1 MASPALVEEL
11 YQALPQETKEFLA
24 TAIASVVDV
33 KKHGG
38 KVATVIG
45 SGPNLHEGVTTLIA
59 TLIHAGLVD
68 GVTTSSAV
76 ISHEMGGTLDRVKRL
91 DADQLGEDMV
101 PSAVRPRGNIF
112 EITELTEEEWAR
124 VRSEMP
130 LDEKLVSAC
139 QAADG
144 KVIIKA
150 AGNMA
155 YPIGYFNETVATE
168 VMTAAQTLGE
178 SFEYVAGLGSDPR
191 TMIGAGAIKNVPVLV
206 SVPQL
211 IGGGQVGLC
220 ISDSIPVSQRCKRIA
235 KMLSDADVII
245 ESAVA
250 LTQEIHDGPFET
262 YTGHGIWAWMNGLPT
277 YSLKDKTLIRFDLDD
292 NLKRSWDLNKNSELI
307 QKAINEGLPKTKLTK
322 IPFRME
328 MSAFT
333 RLEKSIP
340 VIGDI
345 GALWPVFVSRICDE
359 LGVELDFTSAPQNTD
374 ECAAMRSWIV
384 DNVKPFSLAKMR
396 KVLGEKYAF

>member
-91 DADQLGEDMV
+91 DADQLGEEMV

-112 EITELTEEEWAR
+112 EITELPEEEWAR
-124 VRSEMP
+124 IRSEMP

-155 YPIGYFNETVATE
+155 YPVGYFNETVATE

-374 ECAAMRSWIV
+374 EGAAMRSWIV

-396 KVLGEKYAF
+396 KTLSEKYAF

>member
-1 MASPALVEEL
+1 MASQALVDEL
-11 YQALPQETKEFLA
+11 YNAFSDETKEFLDA
-24 TAIASVVDV
+24 AIERVVKA
-33 KKHGG
+33 KKNGG
-38 KVATVIG
+38 KVVAVIG
-45 SGPNLHEGVTTLIA
+45 SGPNLHEGVTTLVA
-59 TLIHAGLVD
+59 ALIHAGLID

-76 ISHEMGGTLDRVKRL
+76 ISHEMGGTLDRVKRF
-91 DADQLGEDMV
+91 DADILGESV
-101 PSAVRPRGNIF
+101 PQGIRPRGNIF
-112 EITELTEEEWAR
+112 ELTQLTDDEWAR
-124 VRSEMP
+124 IRSEMT
-130 LDEKLVSAC
+130 LDEELISVCEKAE
-139 QAADG
+139 G
-144 KVIIKA
+144 NVIIKA

-155 YPIGYFNETVATE
+155 YPVGYFNESVSPEIMA
-168 VMTAAQTLGE
+168 AAQTLGE
-178 SFEYVAGLGSDPR
+178 PFEYVAGLGADPR
-191 TMIGAGAIKNVPVLV
+191 TMIGAGAMNNVPVLV

-262 YTGHGIWAWMNGLPT
+262 YTGHGIWASFNGMPT
-277 YSLKDKTLIRFDLDD
+277 FSLKDKDLIRFDLDE
-292 NLKRSWDLNKNSELI
+292 NLKRSWDLNKQSELI

-333 RLEKSIP
+333 RLENSIP

-345 GALWPVFVSRICDE
+345 GELWPVFVDRICKA
-359 LGVELDFTSAPQNTD
+359 LGISVDFSSAPQNT
-374 ECAAMRSWIV
+374 EEGKAMRERIV
-384 DNVKPFSLAKMR
+384 EEIKPFSINKMR
-396 KVLGEKYAF
+396 EVIKDKYKF

>member
-1 MASPALVEEL
+1 MASPELVEQL
-11 YQALPQETKEFLA
+11 YQALPDETKEFLT
-24 TAIASVVDV
+24 TAIEKVVEV
-33 KKHGG
+33 KKRGG
-38 KVATVIG
+38 KVAAVIG

-59 TLIHAGLVD
+59 TLIHAGLID

-76 ISHEMGGTLDRVKRL
+76 ISHEMGGTLDRVKRF
-91 DADQLGEDMV
+91 DADVLGDKCPEEI
-101 PSAVRPRGNIF
+101 RCRGNIY
-112 EITELTEEEWAR
+112 ELTQLDEAEWAR
-124 VRSEMP
+124 IRSEMP
-130 LDEKLVSAC
+130 LDEELVEICEKAE
-139 QAADG
+139 G

-155 YPIGYFNETVATE
+155 YPVGWFNETVSTE
-168 VMTAAQTLGE
+168 IMVAAQTLGE
-178 SFEYVAGLGSDPR
+178 SFEYVAGLGADPR
-191 TMIGAGAIKNVPVLV
+191 TMIGAGAIKGVPVLV

-262 YTGHGIWAWMNGLPT
+262 YTGHGIWASMNGLPT
-277 YSLKDKTLIRFDLDD
+277 YSLKDKALIRFDLDE

-333 RLEKSIP
+333 RLENSIP

-345 GALWPVFVSRICDE
+345 GELWPIFVDRVCKG
-359 LGVELDFTSAPQNTD
+359 LGVELDFSSAPQNT
-374 ECAAMRSWIV
+374 EEGKEMRERIV
-384 DNVKPFSLAKMR
+384 EEIKPFSLNKMR
-396 KVLGEKYAF
+396 KAISEKYKF

>member
-1 MASPALVEEL
+1 MASPALVEQL
-11 YQALPQETKEFLA
+11 YQALPDETKEFLN
-24 TAIASVVDV
+24 TAIEKVIEV
-33 KKHGG
+33 KKRGG
-38 KVATVIG
+38 KVAAVIG

-59 TLIHAGLVD
+59 ALIHAGLID

-76 ISHEMGGTLDRVKRL
+76 ISHEMGGTLDRVKRF
-91 DADQLGEDMV
+91 DADILGDKCPENI
-101 PSAVRPRGNIF
+101 RCRGNIY
-112 EITELTEEEWAR
+112 ELTQLSDDEWAR
-124 VRSEMP
+124 IRSELP
-130 LDEKLVSAC
+130 LDEDLVSICEKAE
-139 QAADG
+139 G

-155 YPIGYFNETVATE
+155 YPVGYFNETVSTE
-168 VMTAAQTLGE
+168 VMVAAQTLGE
-178 SFEYVAGLGSDPR
+178 SFEYIAGLGADPN
-191 TMIGAGAIKNVPVLV
+191 TMIGAGAIKGVPVLV

-235 KMLSDADVII
+235 KMLSEADVII

-262 YTGHGIWAWMNGLPT
+262 YTGHGIWASMNGLPT
-277 YSLKDKTLIRFDLDD
+277 YSLKDKTLIRFDLDE
-292 NLKRSWDLNKNSELI
+292 NLKRSWDLNKQSELI

-333 RLEKSIP
+333 RLENSIP

-345 GALWPVFVSRICDE
+345 GELWPIFVDRVCKG
-359 LGVELDFTSAPQNTD
+359 LGVTLDFTSAPQNTD
-374 ECAAMRSWIV
+374 EGKAMRERIC
-384 DNVKPFSLAKMR
+384 DEIKPFSLNKMR
-396 KVLGEKYAF
+396 NAIRDKYSF

>member
-1 MASPALVEEL
+1 
-11 YQALPQETKEFLA
+11 
-24 TAIASVVDV
+24 
-33 KKHGG
+33 
-38 KVATVIG
+38 
-45 SGPNLHEGVTTLIA
+45 
-59 TLIHAGLVD
+59 
-68 GVTTSSAV
+68 
-76 ISHEMGGTLDRVKRL
+76 HEMGGTLDRVKRL
-91 DADQLGEDMV
+91 DADQLGEEMV

-112 EITELTEEEWAR
+112 EITELTEDEWAR
-124 VRSEMP
+124 IRSEMP

-139 QAADG
+139 QAAEG

-155 YPIGYFNETVATE
+155 YPVGYFNETVATE

-235 KMLSDADVII
+235 KMLNDADVII

-262 YTGHGIWAWMNGLPT
+262 YTGHGIWSWMNGLPT
-277 YSLKDKTLIRFDLDD
+277 YSLKEKTLIRFDLDD

-307 QKAINEGLPKTKLTK
+307 QKAINDGLPKTKLTK

-359 LGVELDFTSAPQNTD
+359 LGVELDFTSAPQNTA
-374 ECAAMRSWIV
+374 EGAAMREWIV
-384 DNVKPFSLAKMR
+384 DNVKPFSLNKMR
-396 KVLGEKYAF
+396 MALRDKYAF

>member
-1 MASPALVEEL
+1 MASPALVEQL
-11 YQALPQETKEFLA
+11 YQALPDETKEFLN
-24 TAIASVVDV
+24 TAIEKVIEV
-33 KKHGG
+33 KKRGG
-38 KVATVIG
+38 KVAAVIG

-59 TLIHAGLVD
+59 ALIHAGLID

-76 ISHEMGGTLDRVKRL
+76 ISHEMGGTLDRVKRF
-91 DADQLGEDMV
+91 DADILGDKCPENI
-101 PSAVRPRGNIF
+101 RCRGNIY
-112 EITELTEEEWAR
+112 ELTQLSEEEWAR
-124 VRSEMP
+124 IRSELP
-130 LDEKLVSAC
+130 LDEELVSVC
-139 QAADG
+139 EQAEG

-155 YPIGYFNETVATE
+155 YPVGYFNETVSTE
-168 VMTAAQTLGE
+168 IMVAAQTLGE
-178 SFEYVAGLGSDPR
+178 SFEYVAGLGADPN
-191 TMIGAGAIKNVPVLV
+191 TMIGAGAIKGVPVLV

-235 KMLSDADVII
+235 KMLSEADVII

-262 YTGHGIWAWMNGLPT
+262 YTGHGIWASMNGLPT
-277 YSLKDKTLIRFDLDD
+277 YSLKDKTLIRFDLDE
-292 NLKRSWDLNKNSELI
+292 NLKRSWDLNKQSELI

-333 RLEKSIP
+333 RLENSIP

-345 GALWPVFVSRICDE
+345 GELWSIFVDRICKE
-359 LGVELDFTSAPQNTD
+359 LGVTLEFTSAPQNTD
-374 ECAAMRSWIV
+374 EGKEMRERIC
-384 DNVKPFSLAKMR
+384 DEIKPFSLNKMR
-396 KVLGEKYAF
+396 NAIREKYNF

>member
-91 DADQLGEDMV
+91 DADQLGEEMV

-124 VRSEMP
+124 VRAEMP

-262 YTGHGIWAWMNGLPT
+262 YTGHGIWSWMNGLPT

-307 QKAINEGLPKTKLTK
+307 QKAINDGLPKTKLTK

-374 ECAAMRSWIV
+374 EGASMRNWIV
-384 DNVKPFSLAKMR
+384 DTVKPFSLAKMR
-396 KVLGEKYAF
+396 KALGEKYAF

>member
-1 MASPALVEEL
+1 MASPALVEQL
-11 YQALPQETKEFLA
+11 YQALPDETKEFLN
-24 TAIASVVDV
+24 TAIEKVIEA
-33 KKHGG
+33 KKRGG
-38 KVATVIG
+38 KVAAVIG

-59 TLIHAGLVD
+59 ALIHAGLID

-76 ISHEMGGTLDRVKRL
+76 ISHEMGGTLDRVKRF
-91 DADQLGEDMV
+91 DADILGDKCPENI
-101 PSAVRPRGNIF
+101 RCRGNIY
-112 EITELTEEEWAR
+112 ELTQLSDDEWAR
-124 VRSEMP
+124 IRSELP
-130 LDEKLVSAC
+130 LDEDLVSICEKAE
-139 QAADG
+139 G

-155 YPIGYFNETVATE
+155 YPVGYFNETVSTE
-168 VMTAAQTLGE
+168 VMVAAQTLGE
-178 SFEYVAGLGSDPR
+178 SFEYVAGLGSDPN
-191 TMIGAGAIKNVPVLV
+191 TMIGAGAIKGVPVLV

-235 KMLSDADVII
+235 KMLSEADVII

-262 YTGHGIWAWMNGLPT
+262 YTGHGIWASMNGLPT
-277 YSLKDKTLIRFDLDD
+277 YSLKDKTLIRFDLDE
-292 NLKRSWDLNKNSELI
+292 NLKRSWDLNKQSELI

-333 RLEKSIP
+333 RLENSIP

-345 GALWPVFVSRICDE
+345 GELWPIFVDRVCKG
-359 LGVELDFTSAPQNTD
+359 LGVTLDFTSAPQNTD
-374 ECAAMRSWIV
+374 EGKAMRERIC
-384 DNVKPFSLAKMR
+384 DEIKPFSLNKMR
-396 KVLGEKYAF
+396 NAIRDKYSF

>member
-1 MASPALVEEL
+1 MASPALVEQL
-11 YQALPQETKEFLA
+11 YQALPDETKEFLN
-24 TAIASVVDV
+24 TAIKKVIEV
-33 KKHGG
+33 KKRGG
-38 KVATVIG
+38 KVAAVIG

-59 TLIHAGLVD
+59 ALIHAGLID

-76 ISHEMGGTLDRVKRL
+76 ISHEMGGTLDRVKRF
-91 DADQLGEDMV
+91 DADILGDKCPENI
-101 PSAVRPRGNIF
+101 RCRGNIY
-112 EITELTEEEWAR
+112 ELTQLSKEEWAR
-124 VRSEMP
+124 IRSELP
-130 LDEKLVSAC
+130 LDEDLISVCEK
-139 QAADG
+139 ADG

-155 YPIGYFNETVATE
+155 YPVGYFNETVSSE
-168 VMTAAQTLGE
+168 IMVAAQTLGE
-178 SFEYVAGLGSDPR
+178 SFEYVAGLGADPN
-191 TMIGAGAIKNVPVLV
+191 TMIGAGAIKGVPVLV

-220 ISDSIPVSQRCKRIA
+220 ISDSIPVSQRCKKIA
-235 KMLSDADVII
+235 KMLSEADVII

-262 YTGHGIWAWMNGLPT
+262 YTGHGIWAAMNGLPT
-277 YSLKDKTLIRFDLDD
+277 YSLKDKILIRFDLDE
-292 NLKRSWDLNKNSELI
+292 NLKRSWDLNKQSELI

-333 RLEKSIP
+333 RLENSIP

-345 GALWPVFVSRICDE
+345 GELWPIFVDRICNE
-359 LGVELDFTSAPQNTD
+359 LGVTLDFTSAPQNTD
-374 ECAAMRSWIV
+374 EGKAMREKIC
-384 DNVKPFSLAKMR
+384 DEIKPFSLTKMR
-396 KVLGEKYAF
+396 NALRDKYSF

>member
-1 MASPALVEEL
+1 MASPALVEQL
-11 YQALPQETKEFLA
+11 YQALPDETKDFLN
-24 TAIASVVDV
+24 TAIEKVIEV
-33 KKHGG
+33 KKRGG
-38 KVATVIG
+38 KVAAVIG

-59 TLIHAGLVD
+59 SLIHAGLID

-76 ISHEMGGTLDRVKRL
+76 ISHEMGGTLDRVKRF
-91 DADQLGEDMV
+91 DADILGDKCPENI
-101 PSAVRPRGNIF
+101 RCRGNIY
-112 EITELTEEEWAR
+112 ELTQLSEEEWAR
-124 VRSEMP
+124 IRSELP
-130 LDEKLVSAC
+130 LDEDLVSVCEKAE
-139 QAADG
+139 G

-155 YPIGYFNETVATE
+155 YPVGYFNETVSTE
-168 VMTAAQTLGE
+168 VMVAAQTLGE
-178 SFEYVAGLGSDPR
+178 SFEYVAGLGADPR
-191 TMIGAGAIKNVPVLV
+191 TMIGAGAIKGVPVLV

-262 YTGHGIWAWMNGLPT
+262 YTGHGIWAAMNGLPT
-277 YSLKDKTLIRFDLDD
+277 YSLKDKTLIRFDLDE

-333 RLEKSIP
+333 RLENSIP

-345 GALWPVFVSRICDE
+345 GELWPIFADRVCKA
-359 LGVELDFTSAPQNTD
+359 LGVELDFSSAPQNTD
-374 ECAAMRSWIV
+374 EGKEMRERIC
-384 DNVKPFSLAKMR
+384 DEIKPFSLNKMR
-396 KVLGEKYAF
+396 SALHDKYSF

>member
-1 MASPALVEEL
+1 MASPQLVEEL
-11 YQALPQETKEFLA
+11 YQALPDDTKEFLA
-24 TAIASVVDV
+24 SAIKSVVET
-33 KKHGG
+33 KKKGG
-38 KVATVIG
+38 KVAAVIG

-59 TLIHAGLVD
+59 TLIHAGLID

-76 ISHEMGGTLDRVKRL
+76 ISHEMGGTLDKVKRF
-91 DADQLGEDMV
+91 DADILGDKCPE
-101 PSAVRPRGNIF
+101 SIRCRGNIY
-112 EITELTEEEWAR
+112 ELTQLSEEEWAR
-124 VRSEMP
+124 IRSEMP
-130 LDEKLVSAC
+130 LDEELISICEKAE
-139 QAADG
+139 G

-155 YPIGYFNETVATE
+155 YPVGYFNETVSTE
-168 VMTAAQTLGE
+168 IMVAAQTLGE

-220 ISDSIPVSQRCKRIA
+220 ISDSIPVSQRCSRIA
-235 KMLSDADVII
+235 KMLSEADVII

-262 YTGHGIWAWMNGLPT
+262 YTGHGIWGAMNGMPT
-277 YSLKDKTLIRFDLDD
+277 YSLKDKTLIRFDLDE
-292 NLKRSWDLNKNSELI
+292 NLKRSWELNKQSELI

-333 RLEKSIP
+333 RLENSIP

-345 GALWPVFVSRICDE
+345 GELWPIFIDKICKE
-359 LGVELDFTSAPQNTD
+359 LGITLDFTSAPQNT
-374 ECAAMRSWIV
+374 
-384 DNVKPFSLAKMR
+384 
-396 KVLGEKYAF
+396 